1 MNESGAWL
9 WRPQRAGRSLIFLG
23 LAILLASEDL
33 RPSLRAEESDAAL
46 SAVID
51 GPQRSMGNKARDQ
64 YRHPFEVLTF
74 FGVRP
79 DSNVVEIVPGKAGY
93 WTEILAPY
101 LKDHGRYIA
110 SGDATRDIAPLN
122 ARVAISPELYGKIV
136 ITEFNGG
143 DQEIAPPG
151 SADFVL
157 TFRNIHNWMRAGT
170 AEGAFRAFY
179 RALKPGGILGVE
191 EHRGRA
197 DQPQDPQAKCGY
209 VRQDYAIALAEK
221 AGFKLI
227 GASEVNANPKDTKDY
242 PEGVWTLPPTYRLG
256 MQDRDNYAAIGESDR
271 FVLKFEKPAYNRG
284 GTSAVLV
291 RARTKILAR
300 TGLLLPLVRV

>member
-1 MNESGAWL
+1 MTWYMRRGAD
-9 WRPQRAGRSLIFLG
+9 IFGDSNWAQKPVLREFRGPIRCLSIATVAALG
-23 LAILLASEDL
+23 LSLGLYLCLSFFA
-33 RPSLRAEESDAAL
+33 PLRAAQPDPALAAI
-46 SAVID
+46 ID
-51 GPQRSMGNKARDQ
+51 GPQRSIANRARDP
-64 YRHPFEVLTF
+64 YRRPAEVLTF

-101 LKDHGRYIA
+101 LKDHGRYTA

-122 ARVAISPELYGKIV
+122 ARIATSPELYSKV
-136 ITEFNGG
+136 AVTEFNGG
-143 DQEIAPPG
+143 DQPIAPEG

-179 RALKPGGILGVE
+179 RALKPGGVLGVE
-191 EHRGRA
+191 EHRARA
-197 DQPQDPQAKCGY
+197 DQPQDPQAKSGY

-227 GASEVNANPKDTKDY
+227 GSSEINANPKDTKDY

-256 MQDRDNYAAIGESDR
+256 MQDRDKYAAIGESDR
-271 FVLKFEKPAYNRG
+271 FVLKFEKPLDA
-284 GTSAVLV
+284 
-291 RARTKILAR
+291 K
-300 TGLLLPLVRV
+300 